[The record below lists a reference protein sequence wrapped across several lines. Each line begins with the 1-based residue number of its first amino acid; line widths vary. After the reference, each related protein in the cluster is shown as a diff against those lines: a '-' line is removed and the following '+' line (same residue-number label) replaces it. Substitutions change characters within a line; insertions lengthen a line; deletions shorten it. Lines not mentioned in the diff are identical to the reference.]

1 MRVLFTA
8 RHSVSHLLAMTAAA
22 QACASAG
29 HEVRTAGPAGA
40 VLPTAALGTSPPHD
54 WHPDLVVSAEDG
66 ATGAGA
72 AVTGVTETGP
82 RGSFPGARVVRWT
95 PLDHRSADGPAPVR
109 IDPCP
114 PALRG
119 DAGADA
125 LSVRQPICHAGQL
138 PYELREPH
146 HLLRVCLRPG
156 APGSPHG
163 WSPERLRLV
172 ARAALG
178 LDVEVIALVPAAERA
193 RLGGVLG
200 PLGSR
205 LRFAEQELLGPVLAT
220 CVAVAH
226 EGGPDVTLEAAAHGV
241 TQLVIADTRPAGDR
255 LDRIGAGHRLVAAE
269 EPRETGSSLR
279 LRRHL
284 ADLLYGGRALAT
296 AQRLR
301 SAIAA
306 LPSPEAFA
314 GRLEDL
320 AAR

>member
-8 RHSVSHLLAMTAAA
+8 RQSVSHLLAMTAAA
-22 QACASAG
+22 QACAAAG
-29 HEVRTAGPAGA
+29 HEVRTAGPPGTP
-40 VLPTAALGTSPPHD
+40 LSSALRGTSSPAPG
-54 WHPDLVVSAEDG
+54 WRPDLVVSAEDG
-66 ATGAGA
+66 SSETGARA
-72 AVTGVTETGP
+72 A
-82 RGSFPGARVVRWT
+82 FPDGRVVRWT

-114 PALRG
+114 PGLRG
-119 DAGADA
+119 AAGSGAEPDA
-125 LSVRQPICHAGQL
+125 LSVRQPTCHAGQL

-156 APGSPHG
+156 PAGSPES
-163 WSPERLRLV
+163 WTPERLLLV

-178 LDVEVIALVPAAERA
+178 LDVEVIVLLPAAERA
-193 RLGGVLG
+193 RVAGALGFLGG
-200 PLGSR
+200 PGSP
-205 LRFAEQELLGPVLAT
+205 LRFAEPELLGPVLST

-241 TQLVIADTRPAGDR
+241 TQLVLADSRPAGDR
-255 LDRIGAGHRLVAAE
+255 LDRIGAGRRLVTAE
-269 EPRETGSSLR
+269 EPRDTGSSLR

-314 GRLEDL
+314 GGLEDL

>member
-22 QACASAG
+22 QACAAAG
-29 HEVRTAGPAGA
+29 HEVRTAGPPGA
-40 VLPTAALGTSPPHD
+40 PLSAALRGTSPPGRG
-54 WHPDLVVSAEDG
+54 WLPDLVVTAEDG
-66 ATGAGA
+66 ATAG
-72 AVTGVTETGP
+72 VP
-82 RGSFPGARVVRWT
+82 LGARVVRWT
-95 PLDHRSADGPAPVR
+95 PLDHRSADGPAPFR

-114 PALRG
+114 PGLRG
-119 DAGADA
+119 GTGTGAASGADA
-125 LSVRQPICHAGQL
+125 DTLSVRQPTCHAGQL
-138 PYELREPH
+138 PYALREPH

-156 APGSPHG
+156 PPGSPES
-163 WSPERLRLV
+163 WSPERLLLV

-178 LDVEVIALVPAAERA
+178 LDVEVIVLVPAAERE
-193 RLGGVLG
+193 RMGGA
-200 PLGSR
+200 LGSQV
-205 LRFAEQELLGPVLAT
+205 RFAEPELLGPVLAT

-241 TQLVIADTRPAGDR
+241 TQLVIADARPAGDR
-255 LDRIGAGHRLVAAE
+255 LDRIGAGRRLVAAE

-320 AAR
+320 AAG

>member
-22 QACASAG
+22 QACAAAG
-29 HEVRTAGPAGA
+29 HEVRTAGPPDAA
-40 VLPTAALGTSPPHD
+40 LTAALRGTSPPAPG
-54 WHPDLVVSAEDG
+54 WRPDLVVSAEDG
-66 ATGAGA
+66 G
-72 AVTGVTETGP
+72 E
-82 RGSFPGARVVRWT
+82 GSGGRVVRWT
-95 PLDHRSADGPAPVR
+95 PLDHLSAGGPAPVR

-114 PALRG
+114 PGLRG
-119 DAGADA
+119 GAESGAEPDA
-125 LSVRQPICHAGQL
+125 LSVRQPTSHAGQL

-156 APGSPHG
+156 PAGAPQS
-163 WSPERLRLV
+163 WSPERLLLV

-178 LDVEVIALVPAAERA
+178 LDVEVIVLVPAAERA
-193 RLGGVLG
+193 RIAVALGTLGG
-200 PLGSR
+200 PGSPV
-205 LRFAEQELLGPVLAT
+205 RFAEPELLGPVLST

-241 TQLVIADTRPAGDR
+241 TQLVLADSRPAGDR
-255 LDRIGAGHRLVAAE
+255 LGRIGAGRRLVTAE
-269 EPRETGSSLR
+269 KPGETGSSLR

-320 AAR
+320 AGG

>member
-1 MRVLFTA
+1 MRVLFSA

-29 HEVRTAGPAGA
+29 HEVRTAGPPDAP
-40 VLPTAALGTSPPHD
+40 LSPALRGTSPPAPG
-54 WHPDLVVSAEDG
+54 WLPDLVVSAEDG
-66 ATGAGA
+66 AAETGARA
-72 AVTGVTETGP
+72 A
-82 RGSFPGARVVRWT
+82 FPGGRVVRWT

-114 PALRG
+114 PGLRG
-119 DAGADA
+119 GAESGAEHDA
-125 LSVRQPICHAGQL
+125 LSVRQPTSHAGQL

-156 APGSPHG
+156 PAGSPDS
-163 WSPERLRLV
+163 WTPERLLLV

-178 LDVEVIALVPAAERA
+178 LDVELIVLVPAAERVRITGA
-193 RLGGVLG
+193 LGALGG
-200 PLGSR
+200 PGSPV
-205 LRFAEQELLGPVLAT
+205 RFAEPELLGPVLST

-241 TQLVIADTRPAGDR
+241 TQLVLADSRPAGDR
-255 LDRIGAGHRLVAAE
+255 LDRIGAGRRLVTAE
-269 EPRETGSSLR
+269 EPLETGSSLR

-320 AAR
+320 AAH

>member
-29 HEVRTAGPAGA
+29 HDVRTAGPPGD
-40 VLPTAALGTSPPHD
+40 PRSAALRGTSPPGRA
-54 WHPDLVVSAEDG
+54 WLPDLVVSAEDD
-66 ATGAGA
+66 ATAGA
-72 AVTGVTETGP
+72 
-82 RGSFPGARVVRWT
+82 RPGARVVRWT
-95 PLDHRSADGPAPVR
+95 PLDHRSADGPTPVR

-114 PALRG
+114 PGLRG
-119 DAGADA
+119 NQETDG
-125 LSVRQPICHAGQL
+125 LSVRQPTCHAGQL

-156 APGSPHG
+156 PPGSPRS
-163 WSPERLRLV
+163 WEPERLLLV

-178 LDVEVIALVPAAERA
+178 LDVEVIVLVPAAERA
-193 RLGGVLG
+193 RVTGVLG
-200 PLGSR
+200 SLGR
-205 LRFAEQELLGPVLAT
+205 AGAQLRFAEPELLGPVMAT

-255 LDRIGAGHRLVAAE
+255 LDRIGAGRRLVAAE

-306 LPSPEAFA
+306 LPSPEDFA

>member
-22 QACASAG
+22 QACAAAG
-29 HEVRTAGPAGA
+29 HEVRTAGPPGA
-40 VLPTAALGTSPPHD
+40 PLSAALRGTSPPD
-54 WHPDLVVSAEDG
+54 RGWLPDLVVSAEDG
-66 ATGAGA
+66 ATAG
-72 AVTGVTETGP
+72 VP
-82 RGSFPGARVVRWT
+82 PGARVVRWT
-95 PLDHRSADGPAPVR
+95 PLDHRSTDGPAPVR

-114 PALRG
+114 PGLRG
-119 DAGADA
+119 AGTGAGRAADA
-125 LSVRQPICHAGQL
+125 DTLSVRQPTCHAGQL
-138 PYELREPH
+138 PYALREPH

-156 APGSPHG
+156 PPGSPES
-163 WSPERLRLV
+163 WSPERLLLV

-178 LDVEVIALVPAAERA
+178 LDVEVIVLVPAAERE
-193 RLGGVLG
+193 RMGGA
-200 PLGSR
+200 LGSR
-205 LRFAEQELLGPVLAT
+205 VRFAEPELLGPVMAT

-241 TQLVIADTRPAGDR
+241 TQLVIADARPAGDR
-255 LDRIGAGHRLVAAE
+255 LDRIGAGRRLVAAE
-269 EPRETGSSLR
+269 KPWETGSSLR

-301 SAIAA
+301 SAIAD
-306 LPSPEAFA
+306 LPSPETFA

-320 AAR
+320 AAG

>member
-1 MRVLFTA
+1 MRVLFSA

-29 HEVRTAGPAGA
+29 HEVRTAGPPDAP
-40 VLPTAALGTSPPHD
+40 LSPALRGTSPPAPG
-54 WHPDLVVSAEDG
+54 WLPDLVVSAEDG
-66 ATGAGA
+66 AAETGARA
-72 AVTGVTETGP
+72 A
-82 RGSFPGARVVRWT
+82 FPGGRVVRWT

-114 PALRG
+114 PGLRG
-119 DAGADA
+119 GAESGAEHDA
-125 LSVRQPICHAGQL
+125 LSVRQPTSHAGQL

-156 APGSPHG
+156 PAGSPDS
-163 WSPERLRLV
+163 WTPERLLLV

-178 LDVEVIALVPAAERA
+178 LDVELIVLVPAAERMRITGA
-193 RLGGVLG
+193 LGG
-200 PLGSR
+200 PGSPV
-205 LRFAEQELLGPVLAT
+205 RFAEPELLGPVLST

-241 TQLVIADTRPAGDR
+241 TQLVLADSRPAGDR
-255 LDRIGAGHRLVAAE
+255 LDRIGAGRRLVTAE
-269 EPRETGSSLR
+269 EPLETGSSLR

-320 AAR
+320 AAH

>member
-22 QACASAG
+22 QACAAAG
-29 HEVRTAGPAGA
+29 HEVRTAGPPGA
-40 VLPTAALGTSPPHD
+40 PLSAALRGTSPPGPG

-66 ATGAGA
+66 DATAG
-72 AVTGVTETGP
+72 VL
-82 RGSFPGARVVRWT
+82 PGARVVRWT

-114 PALRG
+114 PGLRDG
-119 DAGADA
+119 ADAGAGSDA
-125 LSVRQPICHAGQL
+125 LSVRQPTCHAGQL
-138 PYELREPH
+138 PYALRDPH

-156 APGSPHG
+156 PPGSPRS
-163 WSPERLRLV
+163 WSPERLQLV

-178 LDVEVIALVPAAERA
+178 LDVELIVLVPAAERA
-193 RLGGVLG
+193 RMGGTLG
-200 PLGSR
+200 PQV
-205 LRFAEQELLGPVLAT
+205 RFAEPELLGPVLAT

-241 TQLVIADTRPAGDR
+241 TQLVISDARPAGDR
-255 LDRIGAGHRLVAAE
+255 LDRIGAGRRLVAAE
-269 EPRETGSSLR
+269 EPGETGSPLR

-320 AAR
+320 AALPDRP

>member
-22 QACASAG
+22 QACAAAG
-29 HEVRTAGPAGA
+29 HEVRTAGPPGTP
-40 VLPTAALGTSPPHD
+40 VSAALRGTSPPGPG

-66 ATGAGA
+66 AA
-72 AVTGVTETGP
+72 AEF
-82 RGSFPGARVVRWT
+82 RRGARVVRWT

-114 PALRG
+114 PGLRDG
-119 DAGADA
+119 ADAGAEADA
-125 LSVRQPICHAGQL
+125 LSVRQPTCHAGQL
-138 PYELREPH
+138 PYQLREPH

-156 APGSPHG
+156 PPGSPQS
-163 WSPERLRLV
+163 WSPERLLLV
-172 ARAALG
+172 ARAARG

-193 RLGGVLG
+193 RLGDMLG
-200 PLGSR
+200 PQV
-205 LRFAEQELLGPVLAT
+205 RFAEPELLGPVLAT

-241 TQLVIADTRPAGDR
+241 TQLVISDARPAGDR
-255 LDRIGAGHRLVAAE
+255 LDRIGAGRRLVAAE

>member
-22 QACASAG
+22 RACASAG
-29 HEVRTAGPAGA
+29 HEVRTVGPPGAPPAAG
-40 VLPTAALGTSPPHD
+40 LRGTSPGDD

-66 ATGAGA
+66 ATAG
-72 AVTGVTETGP
+72 T
-82 RGSFPGARVVRWT
+82 RHGARVVRWT
-95 PLDHRSADGPAPVR
+95 PLDHRSADGPTPVRVAR

-114 PALRG
+114 PGLRG
-119 DAGADA
+119 DEETDT
-125 LSVRQPICHAGQL
+125 LSVRQPTCHAGQL
-138 PYELREPH
+138 PYRLREPH

-156 APGSPHG
+156 PSDAPES
-163 WSPERLRLV
+163 WSPERLLLV
-172 ARAALG
+172 ARAALR
-178 LDVEVIALVPAAERA
+178 LDVEVIALVPAAERE
-193 RLGGVLG
+193 RLAVALG
-200 PLGSR
+200 PHDPLGSP
-205 LRFAEQELLGPVLAT
+205 LRFAEPELLGPVLAT

-241 TQLVIADTRPAGDR
+241 TQLVIADARPAGDR
-255 LDRIGAGHRLVAAE
+255 LDRIGAGRRLVTAE

-306 LPSPEAFA
+306 LPSPETFA
-314 GRLEDL
+314 DRLEDL

>member
-29 HEVRTAGPAGA
+29 HEVRTAGPPGA
-40 VLPTAALGTSPPHD
+40 PLSAALRGTSPPGRD

-66 ATGAGA
+66 TPAG
-72 AVTGVTETGP
+72 ERP
-82 RGSFPGARVVRWT
+82 HARVVRWT
-95 PLDHRSADGPAPVR
+95 PLDHRSADGPTPVR

-114 PALRG
+114 PGLRG
-119 DAGADA
+119 GAASDAERDA
-125 LSVRQPICHAGQL
+125 LSVRQPTCHAGQL
-138 PYELREPH
+138 PYELREPN

-156 APGSPHG
+156 PPGSPRS
-163 WSPERLRLV
+163 WEPERLLRV

-178 LDVEVIALVPAAERA
+178 LDVEVIVLVPAAERA
-193 RLGGVLG
+193 RVTGVLG
-200 PLGSR
+200 SLGRSGAQ
-205 LRFAEQELLGPVLAT
+205 LRFAEPELLGPVLAT

-226 EGGPDVTLEAAAHGV
+226 EGGPDVILEAAAHGV

-255 LDRIGAGHRLVAAE
+255 LDRIGAGRRLVAAE

-306 LPSPEAFA
+306 LPSPEDFA
-314 GRLEDL
+314 GHLEDL